1 MQSNVLS
8 EVVLRVAAS
17 LVLVAAGVAG
27 GTTAQAA
34 PAILYTDLD
43 SAPAGAFVTVFGK
56 ELAGMAVA
64 GAELVSQ
71 SDAKV
76 VLRWQGTPATVGGI
90 PVPVSTRAGRVRE
103 ATPSTLQNIINT
115 LQSGDVVYLRGGNY
129 SSRYG
134 RDLTWGNRT
143 LTLGSYATN
152 TAFIG
157 YPGEVV
163 NLASARLGDNAGMA
177 HNVTFANLNMS
188 GDDCIFGEHYWE
200 NVESGARNVRVV
212 NIDCRGT
219 YGGANTMT
227 GLVALGG
234 DGWRVLGNRFSN
246 NAPSPINNNHAV
258 YIQVGADDVE
268 VAYNE
273 FRNMRLGH
281 VIQLH
286 TDGPA
291 REYTDIRIHS
301 NRIVGNNPNDMRGIV
316 VSGCTNTS
324 TVRIY
329 NNVLM
334 NVGQDF
340 SGIAVYCGQV
350 EVLHNTLA
358 NIAAPPLLMQW
369 GSGFTVTARNN
380 VFIGR
385 PNSISSGTLIQSNN
399 LTSGTV
405 DASGRLIN
413 PQSAPNVGV
422 STDFDAQPRGT
433 TVTIGAFE
441 SAAVPAPSPPLSL
454 SVR

>member
-1 MQSNVLS
+1 MLG
-8 EVVLRVAAS
+8 L
-17 LVLVAAGVAG
+17 AG
-27 GTTAQAA
+27 GVMAHAA
-34 PAILYTDLD
+34 PTVLYTDLD
-43 SAPAGAFVTVFGK
+43 SAPAGAFVTVFGQ
-56 ELAGMAVA
+56 GFA
-64 GAELVSQ
+64 GAAVTGAAVVSQ
-71 SDAKV
+71 SDSAV
-76 VLRWQGTPATVGGI
+76 VLRWQGTPVTIGDV
-90 PVPVSTRAGRVRE
+90 PVPVVTRAGRVRE
-103 ATPSTLQNIINT
+103 ATPSTLQSVINT

-129 SSRYG
+129 SGRYG

-143 LTLGSYATN
+143 LTLGSYASN

-157 YPGEVV
+157 YPGEVAT
-163 NLASARLGDNAGMA
+163 LPSARLGDNAGMA
-177 HNVTFANLNMS
+177 HGVTFASLNMS

-219 YGGANTMT
+219 YGSANTMT

-234 DGWRVLGNRFSN
+234 DGWRILGNRFSN

-268 VAYNE
+268 VAYND

-291 REYTDIRIHS
+291 REYSGIRIHS
-301 NRIVGNNPNDMRGIV
+301 NRIIGNNPNDMRGIV

-329 NNVLM
+329 NNVLL

-385 PNSISSGTLIQSNN
+385 ANSISSGTLIQSNN
-399 LTSGTV
+399 ITSGTV
-405 DASGRLIN
+405 DSDGRMIN
-413 PQSAPNVGV
+413 TQTAPNVGV
-422 STDFDAQPRGT
+422 YDDIEGQPRGS

-441 SAAVPAPSPPLSL
+441 SASLPRPNSPATL
-454 SVR
+454 SVQ